1 MKTMKL
7 ILLNSLTIV
16 LLISIACTSSPPRP
30 SVEVSYDDFQK
41 VQDTISRLV
50 SKEIEVTVDSSY
62 TVTLW
67 SNQTT
72 GFSWSEPAFHGDE
85 TIFELISHDYIT
97 SSEDDEGT
105 QAVGASGKEIWTF
118 KALQKGAVDINME
131 YSQPWEGGE
140 KAAFSFFLHVIVN

>member
-1 MKTMKL
+1 MKIIKY
-7 ILLNSLTIV
+7 ILVNALVIV
-16 LLISIACTSSPPRP
+16 LLISTACASSPQRP

-50 SKEIEVTVDSSY
+50 SKEIEVPTDNSF

-72 GFSWSEPAFHGDE
+72 GFSWSEPVFHGDE
-85 TIFELISHDYIT
+85 TILELISHDYLS
-97 SSEDDEGT
+97 SSEDDRSEI
-105 QAVGASGKEIWTF
+105 VGASGKETWTF
-118 KALQKGAVDINME
+118 KALKNGTVDITME

-140 KAAFSFFLHVIVN
+140 KAAFSFFLSVIIS